1 MSKDARFVI
10 LSITR
15 TLLVLGML
23 LCLAAGFYFPFWSKV
38 ALFLLGGYFACLVVS
53 AYEILVFERE
63 EKKARSLQN
72 NAANSNDEIPRWI
85 KIPVLSILFLLLG
98 VIAVFFCNDAA
109 FVFNH
114 AFYRIGKMDF

>member
-23 LCLAAGFYFPFWSKV
+23 LCLAVGFYFPFWSKV

-53 AYEILVFERE
+53 AYEILVSERKE
-63 EKKARSLQN
+63 RKGQERPS
-72 NAANSNDEIPRWI
+72 DEIPRWI

-98 VIAVFFCNDAA
+98 VIAVFFVMMLLSYLITH
-109 FVFNH
+109 FIV
-114 AFYRIGKMDF
+114 